1 MNETDEN
8 CKSCKS
14 CKNCKNDNR
23 DCRNNG
29 DNSAELAKNHSS
41 RTKGRLPCAN
51 GMKKDIPFYVNYEI
65 LLKKY
70 KQEKNYVD
78 LNLEINY
85 NLEEIME
92 NKDNIKKCLLSHNVA
107 NRDNPYTS
115 KNNEYQMKNEKY
127 YHDDRYYADLGNER
141 EDCGITPD
149 VGESGECVAGAADSD
164 VRKQHETKI
173 QGRENTYNG
182 DDYSDQGYSS
192 DSYHSYCS
200 DVSENSSKNEKTKC
214 MNFSQRITYDNNL
227 LDNFG
232 SRERTID
239 YSEGINKNKKQDNKN
254 YIKYKLNTEQGEKSN
269 RHHSPFYNSEHK
281 NAPHSLY
288 NTKQKKQLNFFTNM
302 CYAGADKCRNAY
314 VHPFTTS
321 NTQVNVNFNRNNS
334 NIKSRKIEDE
344 ILNRYEKIIKIM
356 KYLRKIKTKYP
367 EIETIVSI
375 LSSHVKNVTFNC
387 EKMHLTVGYI
397 RCIFLFVEVV
407 FKNPGIEKDDHSNPC
422 NDKNLPLNEK
432 QLFSTE
438 RHYLRDHSELPD
450 DTRRDSLYMLHQLS
464 KNRPF
469 HIPTTGLYEHV
480 MKKKPDAFNAN
491 DESYNKGK
499 YEKVYNS
506 LGNIQRETD
515 KRNETKMNST
525 GYTEYAEG
533 NIHNC
538 EKEKYKL
545 KYHENKA
552 GKQNTQNDF
561 PNSTNEYANRDINIC
576 NNYDEDNVY
585 KASSYYIDMK
595 DKYEE
600 ALKNNIYT
608 IDKNDGKG
616 RNKQSKKKSEHIF
629 YANKAINEITDY
641 RKNSMLTK
649 AKEDDT
655 LPKKE
660 ALTGNNDITYKYN
673 NKKNELFDT
682 YLRVHGSKKG
692 DLKNIANYGT
702 SDNRKKFMHKRI
714 CTPSDALN
722 IDYLNILDM
731 KNKNNTPNLF
741 LKDESSLNAL
751 NLEGVHIPQK
761 NNISKNEKCTN
772 ECTDMTKI
780 DKKTYVL
787 YHDVN
792 RESNSIS
799 NRDSVIHALKH
810 SLLNKPQ
817 NVTALQNFL
826 FKIDV
831 ELVEYKNF
839 VLLITRNVKK
849 LHLEALYGLND
860 FSVFEKVYGKKV
872 APRFLVSRK
881 VKIFYKYD
889 TFYQRFKEL
898 TNVRD
903 FSGITDA
910 VELI

>member
-1 MNETDEN
+1 MNETDETDEN
-8 CKSCKS
+8 CKICE
-14 CKNCKNDNR
+14 NCKTGNR
-23 DCRNNG
+23 DNRNNG
-29 DNSAELAKNHSS
+29 DNSAGIAKNCSS
-41 RTKGRLPCAN
+41 RIKGRLPCAN
-51 GMKKDIPFYVNYEI
+51 GTKKDIPFYVNYEI

-92 NKDNIKKCLLSHNVA
+92 NKDNIKKCLLSDNVA
-107 NRDNPYTS
+107 NTDNPYTS

-127 YHDDRYYADLGNER
+127 YHDDRYYADLRNER
-141 EDCGITPD
+141 EDCGITSD
-149 VGESGECVAGAADSD
+149 VGGSGECIAGAEDSD
-164 VRKQHETKI
+164 MRKQHENKI
-173 QGRENTYNG
+173 EGRENTYYG
-182 DDYSDQGYSS
+182 DEYSDQGYSS

-227 LDNFG
+227 LNNFG
-232 SRERTID
+232 SLEREID
-239 YSEGINKNKKQDNKN
+239 YSEGINKNKKQGDKN
-254 YIKYKLNTEQGEKSN
+254 YIKYKLNTEQGRKSN
-269 RHHSPFYNSEHK
+269 RQNSPFYNSEHK

-288 NTKQKKQLNFFTNM
+288 N
-302 CYAGADKCRNAY
+302 KCRSAH

-321 NTQVNVNFNRNNS
+321 NTQVNVNFDRNNS
-334 NIKSRKIEDE
+334 SIKSRKIEEE
-344 ILNRYEKIIKIM
+344 ILNKYEKIIKIM
-356 KYLRKIKTKYP
+356 KYLRRIKTKYP

-387 EKMHLTVGYI
+387 EKMFDSRYELN
-397 RCIFLFVEVV
+397 EVV

-422 NDKNLPLNEK
+422 NDKNLPLHQK
-432 QLFSTE
+432 QFFSTE

-450 DTRRDSLYMLHQLS
+450 DTRRDSRYMLHQLS

-469 HIPTTGLYEHV
+469 HIRTDGLYEHV
-480 MKKKPDAFNAN
+480 MKKNPDALNAN
-491 DESYNKGK
+491 GERYNRGK
-499 YEKVYNS
+499 YEKVYNN
-506 LGNIQRETD
+506 LGNIRRGTD

-538 EKEKYKL
+538 EKEKNKL
-545 KYHENKA
+545 KYHDNKA

-561 PNSTNEYANRDINIC
+561 PNSKNECANRDINIC
-576 NNYDEDNVY
+576 NNYDDDNMY
-585 KASSYYIDMK
+585 KSSSYYIDMK

-608 IDKNDGKG
+608 IDKNDGRD
-616 RNKQSKKKSEHIF
+616 RNKQSKKKNENIF
-629 YANKAINEITDY
+629 YANKAINKITDY
-641 RKNSMLTK
+641 HKNSMFAK
-649 AKEDDT
+649 AKEDDI

-673 NKKNELFDT
+673 NKKNELIDT
-682 YLRVHGSKKG
+682 YLRVHESKKG
-692 DLKNIANYGT
+692 DLKNIANYDT
-702 SDNRKKFMHKRI
+702 WDNRKKFMHKRI

-722 IDYLNILDM
+722 IDYLNILDL

-741 LKDESSLNAL
+741 LEDESSLNAL
-751 NLEGVHIPQK
+751 NLEGAHIPQK
-761 NNISKNEKCTN
+761 NSISKNEKCTN
-772 ECTDMTKI
+772 ECIDMTKI

-831 ELVEYKNF
+831 EMVEYKNF